1 MNIND
6 DYDRRRRCV
15 KKEKEETR
23 DFFQC
28 SLSQSLVVLIDQRK
42 EDDDDVLIGRWFGR
56 EAARSQAKSRSKRR
70 MGISCRLHPRT
81 LISRHLTFS
90 SLLFFFFH
98 FNGLNDNQRK
108 KKGPE
113 QINNKRQN
121 KTKQNIS
128 DRRNKKKE
136 QRILPE
142 NLTTRS
148 TFFLRAQQQLHPL
161 NPYRLLVLYCITRC
175 YCGTQMNMHTHRH
188 SHRLLRPAT
197 AVSSQQ
203 SVEPENESITQP
215 RTKHQDC
222 VQWSCC

>member
-1 MNIND
+1 MRYRSEGFNSPEETRRVKIKKLHTLNRNIKPPTPPPTPPHSFWFWSSPSISELNMND

-15 KKEKEETR
+15 KKEKEGTR

-28 SLSQSLVVLIDQRK
+28 SLSQSLVVLIDQGK

-70 MGISCRLHPRT
+70 MGISCRLHPRS

-121 KTKQNIS
+121 KTKHQ
-128 DRRNKKKE
+128 RQTE
-136 QRILPE
+136 QE
-142 NLTTRS
+142 K
-148 TFFLRAQQQLHPL
+148 
-161 NPYRLLVLYCITRC
+161 
-175 YCGTQMNMHTHRH
+175 G
-188 SHRLLRPAT
+188 AT
-197 AVSSQQ
+197 DFA
-203 SVEPENESITQP
+203 
-215 RTKHQDC
+215 
-222 VQWSCC
+222 